1 MNTPNEFDDLARR
14 KLNEREHPF
23 DEAAWNALRPEL
35 DAIRGEKRRRRFL
48 LWFLLLAVTGTAG
61 WLLWNGE
68 TTSTI
73 AEKTIPHLS
82 EDHQEPV
89 DGTLAKAT
97 TIPSTSEANPDDVPA
112 PASPRLE
119 ESPVP
124 EEQPRS
130 AEQGGSSRLQRTSPK
145 EGPRAMSTGT
155 PLSAVDTANKTDASI
170 TSLVLTDENDHGLIG
185 AMANTTRSGQSDTT
199 TSATST
205 AEHVDHTEHAIDP
218 EEVVQSTA
226 GSTEVQLTDSTT
238 HGVLST
244 SDTLQYVFV
253 PDSMNALDPTITIL
267 PTEPRSKLELTLWGG
282 PFSTSTNYRG
292 ERSTDWAS
300 TIGKAGSVAFGA
312 ELMRQGEHFG
322 IGAGL
327 HYSTYVEQLNAEGL
341 KDELRTTV
349 TTYELNGI
357 DTTVM
362 VVNGTVWIN
371 GQQYYMTQ
379 MLDTTIYVLVGTD
392 SEVISNNVRRNALA
406 RSNRTSY
413 LEIPLL
419 FETHTRYGRWGF
431 AVRGGPTLGI
441 VQGRRGVLP
450 TTSGYTDLD
459 DEAFSELVLGYTV
472 QGHVRYHLGV
482 AWSVG
487 IGPAIRGQLMNTLQS
502 DQLQR
507 RSHAIGAVIAI
518 GYRLP

>member
-1 MNTPNEFDDLARR
+1 
-14 KLNEREHPF
+14 
-23 DEAAWNALRPEL
+23 
-35 DAIRGEKRRRRFL
+35 
-48 LWFLLLAVTGTAG
+48 
-61 WLLWNGE
+61 
-68 TTSTI
+68 
-73 AEKTIPHLS
+73 
-82 EDHQEPV
+82 
-89 DGTLAKAT
+89 
-97 TIPSTSEANPDDVPA
+97 
-112 PASPRLE
+112 
-119 ESPVP
+119 
-124 EEQPRS
+124 
-130 AEQGGSSRLQRTSPK
+130 
-145 EGPRAMSTGT
+145 MSTGT